1 LTINEALDVSRTA
14 LFVPGV
20 KPERFDKARHS
31 GADLVIL
38 DLEDSVLDV
47 DKDIALSNVLEA
59 LNTNLLSA
67 GCPLI
72 VRVNSDRLSIELPS
86 LIDASNT
93 NPNLIAILV
102 PKVELVEN
110 LPNLPNNLSLIG
122 IVESG
127 LGLKNV
133 DELAADPRVHKL
145 AFGGMDFAAE
155 MGSHSPV
162 LHDHAKVRIL
172 LASITAGISR
182 PWDSPSADIKN
193 LDAVLAEAKHANEL
207 GFGGKLVIHP
217 AQIEPVHKAFEVSL
231 EKIEWARTVLASTA
245 GAAQVEGQMVDKP
258 IMLQAKGILKR
269 AGLSI

>member
-1 LTINEALDVSRTA
+1 MMHEALDLARTA

-20 KPERFDKARHS
+20 RPERFDKARQS

-38 DLEDSVLDV
+38 DLEDSVLDA
-47 DKDIALSNVLEA
+47 DKDTALSNVLEA
-59 LNTNLLSA
+59 LKTNLLSE

-72 VRVNSDRLSIELPS
+72 VRVNSDRLPKEISPLIE
-86 LIDASNT
+86 ASKA

-102 PKVELVEN
+102 PKVELSSN
-110 LPNLPNNLSLIG
+110 LPELPKNLSLIG

-133 DELAADPRVHKL
+133 NELAGDPRVNKL

-162 LHDHAKVRIL
+162 LHDHARVTIL
-172 LASITAGISR
+172 LASVTAGISR

-193 LDAVLAEAKHANEL
+193 LEAVLAEAKHASDL

-217 AQIEPVHKAFEVSL
+217 SQVGPVHQGFEVSA
-231 EKIEWARTVLASTA
+231 EKIEWARTVLSSTE
-245 GAAQVEGQMVDKP
+245 GAAQVQGQMVDKP
-258 IMLQAKGILKR
+258 VILQAKGILKR
-269 AGLSI
+269 AGLTS

>member
-1 LTINEALDVSRTA
+1 MSIHEALDLSRTA
-14 LFVPGV
+14 LFAPGV
-20 KPERFDKARHS
+20 RPERFEKARQS

-38 DLEDSVLDV
+38 DLEDSVLES
-47 DKDIALSNVLEA
+47 DKDTALSNVLEA
-59 LNTNLLSA
+59 LRTNLLSE

-72 VRVNSDRLSIELPS
+72 VRVNSTRLDREIPKLIE
-86 LIDASNT
+86 ASQS

-110 LPNLPNNLSLIG
+110 LPELPKNLSLIG

-133 DELAADPRVHKL
+133 HELAGDPRVQKL

-162 LHDHAKVRIL
+162 LHDHARVSIL
-172 LASITAGISR
+172 LASVTAGISR

-193 LDAVLAEAKHANEL
+193 LDAVLAEARHASDL

-217 AQIEPVHKAFEVSL
+217 AQVEPVHQGFTVS
-231 EKIEWARTVLASTA
+231 EERIEWARTVLASTE
-245 GAAQVEGQMVDKP
+245 GAAQVGGQMVDKP
-258 IMLQAKGILKR
+258 VILQAMGILKR
-269 AGLSI
+269 AGLTS